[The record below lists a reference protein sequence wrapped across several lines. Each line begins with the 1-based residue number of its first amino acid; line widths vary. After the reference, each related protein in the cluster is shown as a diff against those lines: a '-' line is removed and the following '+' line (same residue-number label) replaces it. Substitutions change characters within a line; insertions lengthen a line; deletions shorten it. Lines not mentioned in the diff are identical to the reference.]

1 LAQSPQSDISAIR
14 PACPSTCIRWKY
26 LRASGSLLKHSCSPT
41 GRSRRNSEGHE
52 KDFPF
57 LRLATVP
64 GCSRDRLARARYQA
78 LFGSGG
84 ARDRAQA
91 EDSAAYYQDVVH
103 AVCRPTPD
111 LDYKQAIAV
120 EADGEVLGAS
130 CAEIEMAG
138 LDVLLLSSCPS
149 PTNALCPTPRIPG
162 DVGTRQL
169 REARLDITVHKRYF
183 SSAIRTA

>member
-1 LAQSPQSDISAIR
+1 MEKPVKVSLRPSFRFRKIR
-14 PACPSTCIRWKY
+14 F
-26 LRASGSLLKHSCSPT
+26 SLLYCGVSPPPPL
-41 GRSRRNSEGHE
+41 SPPP
-52 KDFPF
+52 KF
-57 LRLATVP
+57 
-64 GCSRDRLARARYQA
+64 
-78 LFGSGG
+78 
-84 ARDRAQA
+84 QA